1 MNPNSKYKN
10 SDTEY
15 LRELIDKIGLSQR
28 ATARLIG
35 VNESTLRSYLNPN
48 HDSICPYP
56 VQYCLEV
63 LAGVEYKDESN

>member
-1 MNPNSKYKN
+1 MKPNSRHKN

-35 VNESTLRSYLNPN
+35 VNESTLRSYPNPN

>member
-1 MNPNSKYKN
+1 MKPNSKHKN

-15 LRELIDKIGLSQR
+15 LHELIDKIGLSQR
-28 ATARLIG
+28 AAARLIG